1 MAKSRN
7 ERRKAAQAR
16 LLAKSERIAKAEL
29 ARRED
34 VKFQVVRENLS
45 KPKERKPL
53 YIVKGEVAGGDGFYP
68 QSNMSKFAG
77 SSHRGYVTQATGSM
91 SKRSTLAVMSKKA
104 NREKSFDPYARPKEA
119 TPHDWKIRED

>member
-34 VKFQVVRENLS
+34 EKFHKVRDNLS
-45 KPKERKPL
+45 KPKERN
-53 YIVKGEVAGGDGFYP
+53 FYP

-77 SSHRGYVTQATGSM
+77 ASHRGYVTQATGSM

-104 NREKSFDPYARPKEA
+104 NREKSFDPYARPKEDSPA
-119 TPHDWKIRED
+119 NWPIRED